1 MLAHRVTEEEERGE
15 REVEACITTSAP
27 PSRLSLI
34 HILIHVHK
42 SPLTVRL
49 YNWQDASKASL
60 ELVKKIHERI
70 AFRVR
75 MGLWMLVLT
84 SVLTRTPHPV
94 LSLLRSRPYAGA
106 TRSPENRMSRSLVL
120 HVTSLS

>member
-1 MLAHRVTEEEERGE
+1 MCHHLS
-15 REVEACITTSAP
+15 TTVQTFTDTHTK
-27 PSRLSLI
+27 I
-34 HILIHVHK
+34 HMHK

-60 ELVKKIHERI
+60 KLVKKIHERI

-106 TRSPENRMSRSLVL
+106 TRSPENRMSQSLVL